1 MLSAG
6 LALAASLAWGF
17 GDFLGG
23 VKSRELPALVVMGAS
38 QPFGLVVLVV
48 MVAVRGTG
56 PPGAEIAWAALSATL
71 GTIGLAAFYRGMAAG
86 AMSVVAPIA
95 SVAAG
100 FPVVW
105 GLVQGDKVSFLQELG
120 FVAALGG
127 SLMASLERG
136 GGGGERRRFA
146 AGAGWGVLAMLAFGG
161 YYVPLHMAAQ
171 HDWLWPSLVF
181 RMTSVTIVW
190 SALLVS
196 RARLGGV
203 RPHLAVLAAV
213 GVLDTGGNVFFA
225 AASSTHGL
233 LSVVSVLAS
242 LYPVATVLLARLALG
257 ERVQFSQD
265 VGVVVTLA
273 GVVLIS
279 AG

>member
-1 MLSAG
+1 M
-6 LALAASLAWGF
+6 
-17 GDFLGG
+17 
-23 VKSRELPALVVMGAS
+23 
-38 QPFGLVVLVV
+38 
-48 MVAVRGTG
+48 
-56 PPGAEIAWAALSATL
+56 
-71 GTIGLAAFYRGMAAG
+71 
-86 AMSVVAPIA
+86 
-95 SVAAG
+95 
-100 FPVVW
+100 W
-105 GLVQGDKVSFLQELG
+105 GLVQGDRVSFLQELG

-127 SLMASLERG
+127 SLMASFERG
-136 GGGGERRRFA
+136 GTRPRFA

-161 YYVPLHMAAQ
+161 YYVPFHAAAQ

-181 RMTSVTIVW
+181 RVTSVTLIW

-242 LYPVATVLLARLALG
+242 LYPVATVLLARFALG
-257 ERVQFSQD
+257 ERVRVLAERGRGDHARRRRDDLGRLSIATPGARHGAWHQGSRRLD
-265 VGVVVTLA
+265 EVAEPSHGGGRRRAEAIDDRRGVDEAERLGRPTVPA
-273 GVVLIS
+273 
-279 AG
+279 

>member
-1 MLSAG
+1 VLSAG
-6 LALAASLAWGF
+6 FALAASLAWGF

-23 VKSRELPALVVMGAS
+23 VKSRVLPALVVMGAS
-38 QPFGLVVLVV
+38 QPFGLAILAVL
-48 MVAVRGTG
+48 VAVRGSAPDG
-56 PPGAEIAWAALSATL
+56 PEVAWAALAAVL
-71 GTIGLAAFYRGMAAG
+71 GTTGLAAFYRGMAAG

-105 GLVQGDKVSFLQELG
+105 GLVQGDKVSFLQEVG

-136 GGGGERRRFA
+136 GSGERRRFA

>member
-1 MLSAG
+1 VAAG

-23 VKSRELPALVVMGAS
+23 VKSRVMPALAVMAAS
-38 QPFGLVVLVV
+38 QPFGLAVLAVA
-48 MVAVRGTG
+48 VAVRGTA
-56 PPGAEIAWAALSATL
+56 PPGGEVAWSALAALL

-86 AMSVVAPIA
+86 AMSVVVPIA
-95 SVAAG
+95 SVAAA

-105 GLVQGDKVSFLQELG
+105 GLAQGDHVSFLQELG

-127 SLMASLERG
+127 SVMTSIERR
-136 GGGGERRRFA
+136 GERPRFA
-146 AGAGWGVLAMLAFGG
+146 AGAGWGLLAMLAFGA
-161 YYVPLHMAAQ
+161 YYVPFHAAAR

-181 RMTSVTIVW
+181 RLTSVTLVW
-190 SALLVS
+190 SAVLLT
-196 RARLGGV
+196 RQRPRGL
-203 RPHLAVLAAV
+203 RPHLLALAAV
-213 GVLDTGGNVFFA
+213 GLLDTGGNVLFA
-225 AASSTHGL
+225 AASSSHGL

-242 LYPVATVLLARLALG
+242 LFPVVTVLLARFTLG
-257 ERVQFSQD
+257 ERVELSQD
-265 VGVVVTLA
+265 VGVVTTLA

>member
-1 MLSAG
+1 VLAAG
-6 LALAASLAWGF
+6 FALGASLAWGL

-23 VKSRELPALVVMGAS
+23 VKSRVLPVLAVMAAS
-38 QPFGLVVLVV
+38 QPFGLAVLAVA
-48 MVAVRGTG
+48 VAVRGTA
-56 PPGAEIAWAALSATL
+56 PPGPEVAWAALAAVL
-71 GTIGLAAFYRGMAAG
+71 GTVGLVAFYRGMAAG

-95 SVAAG
+95 AVAAG

-105 GLVQGDKVSFLQELG
+105 GLVQGDRVRFLQELG

-127 SLMASLERG
+127 SLIASVEW

-146 AGAGWGVLAMLAFGG
+146 AGAGWGVLSMLAFGG
-161 YYVPLHMAAQ
+161 YYVPLHAASH

-181 RMTSVTIVW
+181 RLTSVALVW
-190 SALLVS
+190 TWLFAT
-196 RARLGGV
+196 RTGLGGV
-203 RPHLAVLAAV
+203 RPHLLALAAV
-213 GVLDTGGNVFFA
+213 GLLDTGGNTLFA
-225 AASSTHGL
+225 AASSSHGL

-242 LYPVATVLLARLALG
+242 LYPVATVLLARFTLG
-257 ERVQFSQD
+257 ERVQFSQN
-265 VGVVVTLA
+265 VGVVITLA

>member
-1 MLSAG
+1 MLPAG
-6 LALAASLAWGF
+6 LALAASLAWGC

-23 VKSRELPALVVMGAS
+23 VKSRVLPALVVMGVS
-38 QPFGLVVLVV
+38 QPFGLAILAVL
-48 MVAVRGTG
+48 VAVRGSG
-56 PPGAEIAWAALSATL
+56 PPGPEIAWASLSALL
-71 GTIGLAAFYRGMAAG
+71 GTLGLAAFYRGLAAG

-100 FPVVW
+100 IPVVW
-105 GLVQGDKVSFLQELG
+105 GLAQGDKVSFLQQLG
-120 FVAALGG
+120 FIAAVGG

-136 GGGGERRRFA
+136 GGERRRFA
-146 AGAGWGVLAMLAFGG
+146 AGTGWGVLAMLGFGG

-181 RMTSVTIVW
+181 RMTSVTLVW
-190 SALLVS
+190 SALLVT
-196 RARLGGV
+196 RARLAGV
-203 RPHLAVLAAV
+203 HPHLAVLAAI

-242 LYPVATVLLARLALG
+242 LYPVMTVLLARFALG

-273 GVVLIS
+273 GVALIS

>member
-23 VKSRELPALVVMGAS
+23 VKSRVLPALLVMGAS
-38 QPFGLVVLVV
+38 QPFGLAILAVA
-48 MVAVRGTG
+48 VAVRGTP
-56 PPGAEIAWAALSATL
+56 PPGAEIAWAALSALL

-86 AMSVVAPIA
+86 AMSVVVPIA
-95 SVAAG
+95 SAAAG

-105 GLVQGDKVSFLQELG
+105 GLVQGDKVSFLQEIG

-127 SLMASLERG
+127 SMMASIERG
-136 GGGGERRRFA
+136 GERPRLA
-146 AGAGWGVLAMLAFGG
+146 AGAGWGLLAMLAFGG
-161 YYVPLHMAAQ
+161 YYVPLHAAAQ

-181 RMTSVTIVW
+181 RMTSVTLVW
-190 SALLVS
+190 TALLVT
-196 RARLGGV
+196 RVRRGGV

-242 LYPVATVLLARLALG
+242 LYPVVTILLARLALG
-257 ERVQFSQD
+257 ERVEFSQD

>member
-1 MLSAG
+1 MFSAG
-6 LALAASLAWGF
+6 LALAASLAWGC

-23 VKSRELPALVVMGAS
+23 VKSRVLPAFVVMGAS
-38 QPFGLVVLVV
+38 QPFGLAILAV
-48 MVAVRGTG
+48 MVAVRGSA
-56 PPGAEIAWAALSATL
+56 PPGPEVAWAVLSAVL
-71 GTIGLAAFYRGMAAG
+71 GSIGLAAFYRGMAAG

-105 GLVQGDKVSFLQELG
+105 GLVQGDRVSFLQELG

-127 SLMASLERG
+127 SLMASFERG
-136 GGGGERRRFA
+136 GTRPKLA
-146 AGAGWGVLAMLAFGG
+146 AGAGWGVVAMLAFGG
-161 YYVPLHMAAQ
+161 YYVPLHVAAQ
-171 HDWLWPSLVF
+171 HDWLWPSLIF
-181 RMTSVTIVW
+181 RLTSVTLVW

-196 RARLGGV
+196 RTRLGGV
-203 RPHLAVLAAV
+203 RPHLMVLAAV

-242 LYPVATVLLARLALG
+242 LYPVATVLLARFALG
-257 ERVQFSQD
+257 ERVEFSQNM
-265 VGVVVTLA
+265 GVVITLA